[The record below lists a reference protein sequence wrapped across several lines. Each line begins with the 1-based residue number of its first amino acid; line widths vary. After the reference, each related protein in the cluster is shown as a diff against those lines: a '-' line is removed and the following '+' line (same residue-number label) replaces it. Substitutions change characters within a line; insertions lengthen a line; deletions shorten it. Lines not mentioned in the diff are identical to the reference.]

1 MPLHDG
7 VGQRHCVNRL
17 LHSTLPGH
25 FRSQKLLRC
34 DSCFFMRICSL
45 LPGATEILFALG
57 LGDQIVGVTH
67 ECDYPPE
74 ARDKRVVVRT
84 TLDPKR
90 LTSSEIDREVSVVLA
105 GGHSLYTLDRQAL
118 RDSAPDLILTQSLC
132 AVCALD
138 YNHVVDVAG
147 SLPHPPRIL
156 SLNPRSLSELLEDV
170 LRIGAATE
178 KNNAAANLV
187 HGFKDRI
194 QSIAERE
201 PTRRPRVVSL
211 EWLEPLYIAG
221 HWVPEIVGLAGA
233 EDVLGRAGE
242 PSARIEWRNVVEAKP
257 DALLLMPCGFDLR
270 RTAREA
276 TPLRRLEGW
285 NDLPAVR
292 SGNVFALNGNAYF
305 SRPGP
310 RLIDGLE
317 ILARVLHPGDFS
329 GEVPPD
335 AKKVIH

>member
-1 MPLHDG
+1 
-7 VGQRHCVNRL
+7 
-17 LHSTLPGH
+17 
-25 FRSQKLLRC
+25 
-34 DSCFFMRICSL
+34 MRICSL
-45 LPGATEILFALG
+45 LPGATEILFILG
-57 LGDQIVGVTH
+57 LGDHVVAVSH

-74 ARDKRVVVRT
+74 AREKLVVVRT
-84 TLDPKR
+84 MIDPNR
-90 LTSSEIDREVSVVLA
+90 LTSGEIDREVSAILA
-105 GGHSLYTLDRQAL
+105 GGNTLYTLDQQAL

-132 AVCALD
+132 EVCALD
-138 YNHVVDVAG
+138 YNHVAEVAR

-156 SLNPRSLSELLEDV
+156 SLNPHSLSELLDDI
-170 LRIGAATE
+170 LRIGAATGE
-178 KNNAAANLV
+178 NDAAANLV
-187 HGFKDRI
+187 RSLKERI
-194 QSIAERE
+194 QTVGERE
-201 PTRRPRVVSL
+201 PARRPRVVCL

-221 HWVPEIVGLAGA
+221 HWVPEIIGLAGA

-242 PSARIEWRNVVEAKP
+242 PSARIEWRNVVEARP

-276 TPLRRLEGW
+276 TPLRRLVGW

-317 ILARVLHPGDFS
+317 ILARILHPGDFS
-329 GEVPPD
+329 DEASPAD
-335 AKKVIH
+335 AKRIIH